1 MRFASSIWM
10 LRGQLRIF
18 TSDFR
23 RVTGDLTEG
32 TRQCSYMTYTLFDF
46 LQLIGSLGIFIYGMK
61 IFSEG
66 LQKVAGNKLR
76 KILKG
81 MTTNRATGIATGFA
95 ATTITQSSTTTTVM
109 VVSFVNA
116 GLLTFLESTGV
127 IMGANIGT
135 TVTAWMV
142 SIFGFRFQI
151 TPIAVSLIGIF
162 FPFLF
167 VRNNKLKHIAEA
179 MIGFGILFIGLEFI
193 KDAVPDIQENPEIL
207 AFLDRFTDFGF
218 GSMLV
223 FVLVGT
229 ILTLVT
235 QSSSAATTI
244 TLVMLAQGWIN
255 FPIAAAMILGENIGT
270 TVTANIAALI
280 GNVHAKRAARFHFFF
295 NIIGVLWMLA
305 LMPVFLKFVDFMIM
319 NFTPAQLS
327 VLDDSPE
334 ARINATL
341 GLSLF
346 HTTFN
351 VLNVVFLF
359 GFVPWLIKLVIWIQ
373 PSRGSEDEQKR
384 LTYISGGLM
393 PTAELSIGE
402 AYKEVE
408 QLARITEKISF
419 STYGL
424 FFKDKDMRQ
433 KFLDKIKSREEIT
446 DKIEL
451 EIAQYLTNVSEFNL
465 SKTSSRRVRSMLR
478 MTNDLERIA
487 DLYYQISRTFDRM
500 DSEDITLPENAMEDI
515 KDMMQLVQDAL
526 QLMRE
531 NMVGEY
537 GDVNMNEAHLMEMK
551 IDALRDELR
560 EAHYLRLERGD
571 YSPKT
576 GIYYI
581 DFINRLE
588 KIGDHILN
596 VNEASA
602 GLK

>member
-1 MRFASSIWM
+1 
-10 LRGQLRIF
+10 
-18 TSDFR
+18 
-23 RVTGDLTEG
+23 
-32 TRQCSYMTYTLFDF
+32 MTYTLFDF

-66 LQKVAGNKLR
+66 LQKIAGGRLR
-76 KILKG
+76 GILKG
-81 MTTNRATGIATGFA
+81 MTTNRATGVATGFT
-95 ATTITQSSTTTTVM
+95 ATAITQSSTTTTVM

-135 TVTAWMV
+135 TVTAWIV

-151 TPIAVSLIGIF
+151 TPIAVSMIGIF

-193 KDAVPDIQENPEIL
+193 KDSVPDIQDNPQIL
-207 AFLDRFTDFGF
+207 EFLNRFTDYGF
-218 GSMLV
+218 GSMLI

-229 ILTLVT
+229 ALTLVT
-235 QSSSAATTI
+235 QSSSAAMAI
-244 TLVMLAQGWIN
+244 TLVMLAQGWIT

-295 NIIGVLWMLA
+295 NIIGVIWMLA
-305 LMPVFLKFVDFMIM
+305 LMPIFLKFVDFMII
-319 NFTPAQLS
+319 NFTPAHLS

-351 VLNVVFLF
+351 VLNVLFLF
-359 GFVPWLIKLVIWIQ
+359 AFVPWLIRLVTWIQ

-393 PTAELSIGE
+393 PTAELSIAE

-424 FFKDKDMRQ
+424 FFKDKDKRQ
-433 KFLDKIKSREEIT
+433 KFLDKVKSREEIT

-487 DLYYQISRTFDRM
+487 DLYYQISLTFDRM
-500 DSEDITLPENAMEDI
+500 ESEDISLPESAMEDI

-531 NMVGEY
+531 NMAGEY

-560 EAHYLRLERGD
+560 EAHYQHLERGD
-571 YSPKT
+571 YSPRA
-576 GIYYI
+576 GIYYL

>member
-1 MRFASSIWM
+1 
-10 LRGQLRIF
+10 
-18 TSDFR
+18 
-23 RVTGDLTEG
+23 
-32 TRQCSYMTYTLFDF
+32 MTYTFFDF

-66 LQKVAGNKLR
+66 LQKIAGNKLR

-207 AFLDRFTDFGF
+207 AFLDRFTDYGF
-218 GSMLV
+218 GSMLI

-244 TLVMLAQGWIN
+244 TLVMLAQGWIT
-255 FPIAAAMILGENIGT
+255 FPIAAAMILGENVGT

-295 NIIGVLWMLA
+295 NVIGVLWMLA
-305 LMPVFLKFVDFMIM
+305 LMPIFLKFVDLMII

-351 VLNVVFLF
+351 VLNVLLLF
-359 GFVPWLIKLVIWIQ
+359 GFVPWLIKLVIWLQ

-393 PTAELSIGE
+393 PTAELSLAE

-408 QLARITEKISF
+408 QLARISEKISF

-424 FFKDKDMRQ
+424 FFKDKDKRQ
-433 KFLDKIKSREEIT
+433 KFLDKVKSREEIT

-500 DSEDITLPENAMEDI
+500 ESEDITLPETTMEEI

-531 NMVGEY
+531 NMAGEY
-537 GDVNMNEAHLMEMK
+537 GDVDMKEAQLMEMK
-551 IDALRDELR
+551 IDSLRDELR
-560 EAHYLRLERGD
+560 EAHYARLERGE
-571 YSPKT
+571 YPPKT
-576 GIYYI
+576 GIYFL

>member
-1 MRFASSIWM
+1 
-10 LRGQLRIF
+10 
-18 TSDFR
+18 
-23 RVTGDLTEG
+23 
-32 TRQCSYMTYTLFDF
+32 MTYTLFDL
-46 LQLIGSLGIFIYGMK
+46 LQLIGALGIFIYGMK

-66 LQKVAGNKLR
+66 LQKVAGNKMR
-76 KILKG
+76 RIVKG
-81 MTTNRATGIATGFA
+81 MTTNRVTGIVTGFT
-95 ATTITQSSTTTTVM
+95 ATAITQSSSTTTVM

-116 GLLTFLESTGV
+116 GLLTFMESTGV

-151 TPIAVSLIGIF
+151 TPVAVSLIGIF

-167 VRNNKLKHIAEA
+167 VRNNKLKHVAEA

-193 KDAVPDIQENPEIL
+193 KDSVPDIQDNPQIF

-218 GSMLV
+218 ASTLI
-223 FVLVGT
+223 FVMVGT
-229 ILTLVT
+229 LLTLVT
-235 QSSSAATTI
+235 QSSSASTTI

-295 NIIGVLWMLA
+295 NVIGVLWMLA
-305 LMPVFLKFVDFMIM
+305 LMPVFLKFVDYMIIH
-319 NFTPAQLS
+319 FTPAQLS

-351 VLNVVFLF
+351 VLNVLLLF
-359 GFVPWLIKLVIWIQ
+359 GLVPWLIRLVTWLQ
-373 PSRGSEDEQKR
+373 PSRGTEDEQKR

-393 PTAELSIGE
+393 PTAELSIAE

-408 QLARITEKISF
+408 QLGRITEKISY

-424 FFKDKDMRQ
+424 FFKEKNKRQ
-433 KFLDKIKSREEIT
+433 RFLDKIKTREEIT

-451 EIAQYLTNVSEFNL
+451 EVAQYLTNVSEFNM
-465 SKTSSRRVRSMLR
+465 SRTSSRRVRSMLR

-500 DSEDITLPENAMEDI
+500 ESEDIRLPESAMEEI
-515 KDMMQLVQDAL
+515 RDMMQLVQDAL
-526 QLMRE
+526 QLMRD
-531 NMVGEY
+531 NMAGEY
-537 GDVNMNEAHLMEMK
+537 GDVDMKEAQLMEMK
-551 IDALRDELR
+551 IDSLRDELR
-560 EAHYLRLERGD
+560 ETHYARLERGD
-571 YSPKT
+571 YPPKT
-576 GIYYI
+576 GIYYL

>member
-1 MRFASSIWM
+1 
-10 LRGQLRIF
+10 
-18 TSDFR
+18 
-23 RVTGDLTEG
+23 
-32 TRQCSYMTYTLFDF
+32 MTYTLFDF

-66 LQKVAGNKLR
+66 LQKIAGNKLR

-193 KDAVPDIQENPEIL
+193 KDSVPDIQENPQIL
-207 AFLDRFTDFGF
+207 AFLDRFSDYGF
-218 GSMLV
+218 GSILI

-515 KDMMQLVQDAL
+515 RDMMQLVQDAI

-531 NMVGEY
+531 NMAGEY

-560 EAHYLRLERGD
+560 ESHYLRLERGD
-571 YSPKT
+571 YSPKA
-576 GIYYI
+576 GIYYL

>member
-1 MRFASSIWM
+1 MSGNRHGYQNI
-10 LRGQLRIF
+10 
-18 TSDFR
+18 
-23 RVTGDLTEG
+23 
-32 TRQCSYMTYTLFDF
+32 MTYTFFDF
-46 LQLIGSLGIFIYGMK
+46 LQLVGALGIFIYGMK

-66 LQKVAGNKLR
+66 LQKIAGNRLR
-76 KILKG
+76 RILKG
-81 MTTNRATGIATGFA
+81 MTTHRAAGVATGFA
-95 ATTITQSSTTTTVM
+95 ATAVTQSSTTTTVM

-116 GLLTFLESTGV
+116 GLLSFLESTGV

-151 TPIAVSLIGIF
+151 TPIAVSMIGIF

-193 KDAVPDIQENPEIL
+193 KDAVPDIQENPQIL
-207 AFLDRFTDFGF
+207 QFLNRFTDYGF
-218 GSMLV
+218 GTTLI

-229 ILTLVT
+229 ILTLIT

-244 TLVMLAQGWIN
+244 TLVMLAQGWIT

-295 NIIGVLWMLA
+295 NVIGVLWMLA
-305 LMPVFLKFVDFMIM
+305 LMPVFLKFVDFMII
-319 NFTPAQLS
+319 NFTPAHLS

-351 VLNVVFLF
+351 VLNVLLLF
-359 GFVPWLIKLVIWIQ
+359 GFVPWLIRLVTWIQ

-393 PTAELSIGE
+393 PTAELSIDE

-408 QLARITEKISF
+408 QLGRITEKISF

-424 FFKDKDMRQ
+424 FFKDKDKRQ
-433 KFLDKIKSREEIT
+433 KFLDKVTSREEIT

-451 EIAQYLTNVSEFNL
+451 EIAQYLTNLSEFNL

-478 MTNDLERIA
+478 MTNDLERVA
-487 DLYYQISRTFDRM
+487 DLYYQISITFDRM
-500 DSEDITLPENAMEDI
+500 DSEDITLPDAAMEEI
-515 KDMMQLVQDAL
+515 RDMMQLVQDAL
-526 QLMRE
+526 QLMRT
-531 NMVGEY
+531 NMAGEY
-537 GDVNMNEAHLMEMK
+537 GDVDMKEAQLMEMK
-551 IDALRDELR
+551 IDSLRDELR
-560 EAHYLRLERGD
+560 EAHYLRLERSE
-571 YSPKT
+571 YPPRT
-576 GIYYI
+576 GIYFL

>member
-1 MRFASSIWM
+1 M
-10 LRGQLRIF
+10 
-18 TSDFR
+18 
-23 RVTGDLTEG
+23 
-32 TRQCSYMTYTLFDF
+32 
-46 LQLIGSLGIFIYGMK
+46 
-61 IFSEG
+61 
-66 LQKVAGNKLR
+66 AGNKMR
-76 KILKG
+76 RIVKG
-81 MTTNRATGIATGFA
+81 MTTNRVTGIVTGFT
-95 ATTITQSSTTTTVM
+95 ATAITQSSSTTTVM

-116 GLLTFLESTGV
+116 GLLTFMESTGV

-151 TPIAVSLIGIF
+151 TPVAVSLIGIF

-167 VRNNKLKHIAEA
+167 VRNNKLKHVAEA

-193 KDAVPDIQENPEIL
+193 KDSVPDIQDNPQIF

-218 GSMLV
+218 ASTLI
-223 FVLVGT
+223 FVMVGT
-229 ILTLVT
+229 LLTLVT
-235 QSSSAATTI
+235 QSSSASTTI

-295 NIIGVLWMLA
+295 NVIGVLWMLA
-305 LMPVFLKFVDFMIM
+305 LMPVFLKFVDYMIIH
-319 NFTPAQLS
+319 FTPAQLS

-351 VLNVVFLF
+351 VLNVLLLF
-359 GFVPWLIKLVIWIQ
+359 GLVPWLIRLVTWLQ
-373 PSRGSEDEQKR
+373 PSRGTEDEQKR

-393 PTAELSIGE
+393 PTAELSIAE

-408 QLARITEKISF
+408 QLGRITEKISY

-424 FFKDKDMRQ
+424 FFKEKNKRQ
-433 KFLDKIKSREEIT
+433 RFLDKIKTREEIT

-451 EIAQYLTNVSEFNL
+451 EVAQYLTNVSEFNM
-465 SKTSSRRVRSMLR
+465 SRTSSRRVRSMLR

-500 DSEDITLPENAMEDI
+500 ESEDIRLPESAMEEI
-515 KDMMQLVQDAL
+515 RDMMQLVQDAL
-526 QLMRE
+526 QLMRD
-531 NMVGEY
+531 NMAGEY
-537 GDVNMNEAHLMEMK
+537 GDVDMKEAQLMEMK
-551 IDALRDELR
+551 IDSLRDELR
-560 EAHYLRLERGD
+560 ETHYARLERGD
-571 YSPKT
+571 YPPKT
-576 GIYYI
+576 GIYYL

>member
-1 MRFASSIWM
+1 
-10 LRGQLRIF
+10 
-18 TSDFR
+18 
-23 RVTGDLTEG
+23 
-32 TRQCSYMTYTLFDF
+32 MTYSFFDF

-66 LQKVAGNKLR
+66 LQKIAGSKLR
-76 KILKG
+76 NILKG
-81 MTTNRATGIATGFA
+81 MTSNRVTGIATGFA
-95 ATTITQSSTTTTVM
+95 ATTVTQSSTTTTVM
-109 VVSFVNA
+109 AVSFVNA
-116 GLLTFLESTGV
+116 GLLTFMESTGV

-193 KDAVPDIQENPEIL
+193 KNAVPDIQENPEIL
-207 AFLDRFTDFGF
+207 AFLDRFTEYGF
-218 GSMLV
+218 GSILT

-229 ILTLVT
+229 LLTLVT
-235 QSSSAATTI
+235 QSSSASTTI

-270 TVTANIAALI
+270 TVTANIAAII

-295 NIIGVLWMLA
+295 NVIGVLWMLA
-305 LMPVFLKFVDFMIM
+305 LMPVFLKFVDYMVIH
-319 NFTPAQLS
+319 FTPAQLS

-351 VLNVVFLF
+351 VVNVLLLF
-359 GFVPWLIKLVIWIQ
+359 GFVPLLVKLVSWLQ
-373 PSRGSEDEQKR
+373 PSRGGEDEQKR

-393 PTAELSIGE
+393 PTAELSIAE

-408 QLARITEKISF
+408 LLARLTDKISY

-424 FFKDKDMRQ
+424 FFKDKDKRQ
-433 KFLDKIKSREEIT
+433 GFMEKIKKREEIT

-487 DLYYQISRTFDRM
+487 DLYYQVSRTFERM
-500 DSEDITLPENAMEDI
+500 ESEDLTLPESAMDEI
-515 KDMMQLVQDAL
+515 KDMMMLIQDAL
-526 QLMRE
+526 QIMRS
-531 NMVGEY
+531 NMAGEY
-537 GDVNMNEAHLMEMK
+537 GDVNMNEVILMEKK
-551 IDALRDELR
+551 IDSLRDELR
-560 EAHYLRLERGD
+560 QSHYLRLERGD
-571 YSPKT
+571 YTPKA
-576 GIYYI
+576 GIYYL
-581 DFINRLE
+581 DFVNRLE
-588 KIGDHILN
+588 KIGDHIFN
-596 VNEASA
+596 VNEACA